1 MKKRVRYYHTNI
13 ALSKLMHEEI
23 EKESFKLGI
32 SKQTFM
38 RSLVTDYFWRIHGR
52 DIILESN
59 KLKYS
64 DDRDYPKTDER
75 N

>member
-1 MKKRVRYYHTNI
+1 MKARNKYFYFNI
-13 ALSKLMHEEI
+13 GLSKLMNEEVK
-23 EKESFKLGI
+23 KECFRLGI
-32 SKQTFM
+32 SKQTFI
-38 RSLVTDYFWRIHGR
+38 RSLITDYFLRIHGR